1 MAMTL
6 SAPIRRRASTA
17 LLLVPLAAYVV
28 FLAFPLLW
36 LASTSLKHPN
46 EIIVVK
52 PTVIPRAPTLDN
64 YREVLGPEGVVR
76 ASLNT
81 MKVAVASA
89 VLALAVALP
98 AAYALARRRS
108 RLNTAILGW
117 ILVSQSFPSI
127 LIIVPLFLILARLSL
142 ANTHL
147 GLIVVYVVWSL
158 PFVLWILHGFVKG
171 LPVELEEAAAVDGAS
186 FPQILFRILMPL
198 LLPGLATT
206 LLYAFVNAWNEFFFA
221 LVVLKDPDLM
231 TIQVSLSRFR
241 GLEGLARWGP
251 LAAGSVVATLPAL
264 VAFGF
269 LQRRLVSG
277 LLSGGLK
284 H

>member
-1 MAMTL
+1 MAAVL
-6 SAPIRRRASTA
+6 STATRRRAATA
-17 LLLVPLAAYVV
+17 LLLVPLAAYIA

-36 LASTSLKHPN
+36 LTSTSFKRPN
-46 EIIVVK
+46 EIFVLRPPI
-52 PTVIPRAPTLDN
+52 IPRAPTLEN
-64 YREVLGPEGVVR
+64 YREVLGPDGIMR
-76 ASLNT
+76 ASFNT
-81 MKVAVASA
+81 VKVSAVSA
-89 VLALAVALP
+89 VLTLAIALP
-98 AAYALARRRS
+98 AAYALARRQS
-108 RLNTAILGW
+108 RVNKAINGW

-127 LIIVPLFLILARLSL
+127 LVIVPLFLILARLAL

-147 GLIVVYVVWSL
+147 GLILVYVVWSL

-186 FPQILFRILMPL
+186 FLQILFRIIMPL

-206 LLYAFVNAWNEFFFA
+206 LLYAFINAWNEFFFA

-231 TIQVSLSRFR
+231 TVQVSLSRFR

-264 VAFGF
+264 VAFAF

-284 H
+284 D